1 MHASDVGDPN
11 DTSLFEALEMENFER
26 FKEMQLT
33 NEIKSTQKYFID
45 KLRKA
50 FIKKGE
56 LFENNSNFSQLLAY
70 CEDRLCD
77 LIVSMSDFSIG
88 KSFSFGGQSVVYRGT
103 YKFVEVAIKKLSVE
117 TLSPKQ
123 LVR

>member
-1 MHASDVGDPN
+1 MQSSEAGDPN
-11 DTSLFEALEMENFER
+11 DTSLFEALEMENFEK

-50 FIKKGE
+50 FIKNGE
-56 LFENNSNFSQLLAY
+56 RFEQSYSFGQLLKL
-70 CEDRLCD
+70 CEDRLGD

-88 KSFSFGGQSVVYRGT
+88 SSFSFGGQSVVFRGT
-103 YKFVEVAIKKLSVE
+103 YKFVEVAIKKIFAENLN
-117 TLSPKQ
+117 PKQ
-123 LVR
+123 LV